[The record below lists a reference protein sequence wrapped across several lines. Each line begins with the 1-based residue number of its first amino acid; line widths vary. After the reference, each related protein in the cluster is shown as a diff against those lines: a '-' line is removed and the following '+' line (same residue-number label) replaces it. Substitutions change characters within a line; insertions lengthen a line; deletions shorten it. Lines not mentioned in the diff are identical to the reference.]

1 MATLTDPPVAGP
13 MVPRRYRLLASTR
26 ETPDTVTIELEP
38 LDDPLPEPRPGQF
51 HMLWAFGVGEVPV
64 SVSGDTRSDG
74 ALRHTI
80 REMGPVT
87 TALCGSRAGD
97 VIGVRGPFGSTWG
110 LDDAADRDVVVLAGG
125 IGLAPLRTAVGRLLA
140 ERERYR
146 RVAVLVGARS
156 PADLVFTADLE
167 RWRARFDA
175 DVEVTVDHADP
186 RWRGDVGVVTRL
198 IPRATFEPERTVA
211 LVCGPEVMM
220 RFAAEAFVDAGVAR
234 HHIRL
239 AMERN
244 MKCAIGHCGHCQLQD
259 LFVCK
264 DGSVLSYDRI
274 APLLGVRE
282 L

>member
-1 MATLTDPPVAGP
+1 MAPLADPPLVGP
-13 MVPRRYRLLASTR
+13 MVPRRYRVRASTS
-26 ETPDTVTIELEP
+26 ETADTKTIELEP
-38 LDDPLPEPRPGQF
+38 LDDPLRESAPGQF

-64 SVSGDTRSDG
+64 SVSGDRRTDG
-74 ALRHTI
+74 VLLHTI
-80 REMGPVT
+80 RAMGPVT
-87 TALCGSRAGD
+87 TALCGARPGD

-110 LDDAADRDVVVLAGG
+110 LAEAADRDVVVLAGG

-186 RWRGDVGVVTRL
+186 RWRGEVGVVTRL

-220 RFAAEAFVDAGVAR
+220 RFSAETLVAAGVA
-234 HHIRL
+234 HDHIQL

-244 MKCAIGHCGHCQLQD
+244 MKCAIGHCGHCQLQH
-259 LFVCK
+259 LFICK
-264 DGSVLSYDRI
+264 DGSVLSYDRV